1 MQVESESS
9 LSDTSPHPAAFI
21 DGCWLSTTDTFD
33 IEDRFSGAFV
43 ARVGH
48 AGGPEVASA
57 TAAAAR
63 YHAAPGLP
71 PFARATLIDALCR
84 EIVADRQGL
93 VATIIAET
101 GFTTAD
107 AEGEFSRAIDTLK
120 LSSEAA
126 RSLVGE
132 VIPFAGWSSGAGRT
146 GWTMRVPVGPVLA
159 ITPFNSPLN
168 TVLHKVAPAIAA
180 GNPVILKPS
189 EKTPLTAA
197 RLIAATERAGFPPG
211 LVGLLQGNGAVLVPL
226 ILSDPR
232 IAYVAFTGSTAVGV
246 AIQAQSGLRRTQME
260 LGSIASTIIMA
271 DADLARA
278 ARLCASAA
286 FRKAGQVCTSIQVLL
301 VQDRIHAAFREAFVA
316 AASDWPVGDPRAAG
330 TVVGPMISEAAAR
343 KVDAMV
349 EEALARGAAALLRG
363 TRKGALLPP
372 VILEGGAPEMRLRCE
387 EAFGPV
393 VCMVPFGTLDEAIT
407 IANATPY
414 GLSAGVFTASI
425 ETAFRCAEAIDAGA
439 VHINQTSSSR
449 VDVMPYG
456 GVKASGFG
464 REGPHHAVREM
475 TVERLVTFT
484 AGD

>member
-189 EKTPLTAA
+189 E
-197 RLIAATERAGFPPG
+197 
-211 LVGLLQGNGAVLVPL
+211 
-226 ILSDPR
+226 
-232 IAYVAFTGSTAVGV
+232 
-246 AIQAQSGLRRTQME
+246 
-260 LGSIASTIIMA
+260 
-271 DADLARA
+271 
-278 ARLCASAA
+278 
-286 FRKAGQVCTSIQVLL
+286 
-301 VQDRIHAAFREAFVA
+301 
-316 AASDWPVGDPRAAG
+316 
-330 TVVGPMISEAAAR
+330 
-343 KVDAMV
+343 
-349 EEALARGAAALLRG
+349 
-363 TRKGALLPP
+363 
-372 VILEGGAPEMRLRCE
+372 
-387 EAFGPV
+387 
-393 VCMVPFGTLDEAIT
+393 
-407 IANATPY
+407 
-414 GLSAGVFTASI
+414 
-425 ETAFRCAEAIDAGA
+425 
-439 VHINQTSSSR
+439 
-449 VDVMPYG
+449 
-456 GVKASGFG
+456 
-464 REGPHHAVREM
+464 
-475 TVERLVTFT
+475 
-484 AGD
+484 

>member
-211 LVGLLQGNGAVLVPL
+211 LVGLLQGNGAV
-226 ILSDPR
+226 
-232 IAYVAFTGSTAVGV
+232 V

-316 AASDWPVGDPRAAG
+316 AASDLPVGDPRAAG